1 MSQRAIAAP
10 VKLYTGA
17 DTFDAIVIGS
27 GMGGLGT
34 AAILAKQGNRRVL
47 VLERHYTAGGMTHM
61 FRRPGF
67 EWDVG
72 VHYVGRMD
80 QGGQARALMEHIT
93 EGRLQWVPMP
103 DAYDRV
109 RIGDDAFDYV
119 RGTER
124 LRAALH
130 ERFPCERQGIDR
142 YFSLVGQV
150 VQRSSLYFAE
160 KAVPRPISALFGGL
174 MRWPFASLAK
184 WTTREM
190 LDGLTDNVHL
200 KAILAAQWGNYGAPP
215 AQSSFA
221 AHAMI
226 AHHYFEGASYPV
238 GGARSIAESV
248 WPTVERAG
256 GVMLVDAEVARIDV
270 KDASVTGAT
279 TANGRVFRAPV
290 VISDAGLRNT
300 LALVSPDASPRLA
313 GLAETARRLPRATGH
328 LGLYIGL
335 DSPVPVPAGNLWIY
349 PGPDHDANVARS
361 AADPEAPLP
370 VVYVSW
376 PGAKDP
382 TFVARHEGHSTA
394 EAITT
399 APWSW
404 FSRWSDTRWKR
415 RGADYD
421 AFKARLS
428 ERLLDAVYAHAPEVR
443 GHVKMT
449 ELSTPLS
456 MRHFANHGE
465 GEMYGLAHTPERFL
479 ERALRPRTPIH
490 GLYLTGQ
497 DVTLVGVMGALASA
511 YVCASAVLGR
521 NAFAAVR

>member
-1 MSQRAIAAP
+1 MSQRAIATP

-47 VLERHYTAGGMTHM
+47 VLERHYTPGGMTHM

-80 QGGQARALMEHIT
+80 EGGQARALLEYIT
-93 EGRLQWVPMP
+93 EGRLQWARMP

-109 RIGDDAFDYV
+109 RIADGAFDYV
-119 RGTER
+119 RGAER
-124 LRAALH
+124 LRAALY
-130 ERFPCERQGIDR
+130 ERFPSERQAIDR
-142 YFSLVGQV
+142 YWSLVETV
-150 VQRSSLYFAE
+150 TRRSSLYFAE
-160 KAVPRPISALFGGL
+160 KAVPAPISAIFGGM
-174 MRWPFASLAK
+174 MRWPFTSLAK
-184 WTTREM
+184 RTTADV
-190 LDGLTDNVHL
+190 LDSLTANLEL

-215 AQSSFA
+215 RQSSFA
-221 AHAMI
+221 VHAMI
-226 AHHYFEGASYPV
+226 THHYFEGASYPV

-256 GVMLVDAEVARIDV
+256 GVMLIDAEVMRIDV
-270 KDASVTGAT
+270 QGAKATGVTLAD
-279 TANGRVFRAPV
+279 GRRFHAPI
-290 VISDAGLRNT
+290 VISDAGVRNT
-300 LALVSPDASPRLA
+300 LALVSPDAAPRLA
-313 GLAETARRLPRATGH
+313 VLADTALRLPRSTGH
-328 LGLYIGL
+328 LCLYIGL

-370 VVYVSW
+370 IVYVSW
-376 PGAKDP
+376 PSAKDP
-382 TFVARHEGHSTA
+382 AFAAAHGGRGTA
-394 EAITT
+394 EAITP
-399 APWSW
+399 APWAW
-404 FSRWSDTRWKR
+404 FSRWADTRWKR
-415 RGADYD
+415 RGAEYD
-421 AFKARLS
+421 DFKARLS

-456 MRHFANHGE
+456 MRHW
-465 GEMYGLAHTPERFL
+465 P
-479 ERALRPRTPIH
+479 
-490 GLYLTGQ
+490 
-497 DVTLVGVMGALASA
+497 
-511 YVCASAVLGR
+511 
-521 NAFAAVR
+521 